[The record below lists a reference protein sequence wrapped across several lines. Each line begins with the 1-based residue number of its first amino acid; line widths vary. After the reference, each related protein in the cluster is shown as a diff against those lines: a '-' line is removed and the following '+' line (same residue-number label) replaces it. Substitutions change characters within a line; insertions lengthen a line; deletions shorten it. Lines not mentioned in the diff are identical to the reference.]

1 MKSLRKTSGPH
12 VDFDAFQ
19 SDHAVLRFRIRYR
32 PDEIVAVF
40 SLELKHGSNG
50 EGFVCRPARGPS
62 LSVVLVGP
70 NEGRLFVRLQE
81 VAGRRRIK
89 FEEAAQASVNRG
101 LCAVDSATRVD

>member
-12 VDFDAFQ
+12 VGFDAFQ

-40 SLELKHGSNG
+40 PLELKHGSNG
-50 EGFVCRPARGPS
+50 GGFCVQGRAGGQLSPTGAGKVRRVTPAV
-62 LSVVLVGP
+62 SVVLVGP
-70 NEGRLFVRLQE
+70 NERRLFVRLQE

-89 FEEAAQASVNRG
+89 FEEA
-101 LCAVDSATRVD
+101 